1 MNFPNMNNNFMGF
14 QMNMFNQQ
22 RMPGNNINNMNN
34 CGQNL
39 PFQSP
44 NMMSNINLN
53 RQNFNNNQINFV
65 NNNNFGNNFP
75 QNNMNI
81 NNNQFNNSMN
91 LKNNMNFN
99 VNRSNNNN
107 MNIINNNQFSG
118 KLRQNM
124 NQFNNNININNSKA
138 QSQKLKEKENL
149 IKNSLKLKDPYQI
162 QISYAL
168 GLNNNKPYEHYVA
181 GGNQPAEFLKHSS
194 SEKIT
199 NIDNKIN
206 VVFTGTKGNLHTRF
220 FNKNDKIKDM
230 LSKFMKSVG
239 LMEYH
244 LKNIYFLYNACN
256 LNTINQDQTLDQVGI
271 RNGAR
276 VAIIDLQDIIGA

>member
-1 MNFPNMNNNFMGF
+1 MNFPSMNNNFMGF
-14 QMNMFNQQ
+14 QMNMINQQ

-53 RQNFNNNQINFV
+53 RQNFNNNQMNIV

-91 LKNNMNFN
+91 LKNNKNFN
-99 VNRSNNNN
+99 VNQFNNNN
-107 MNIINNNQFSG
+107 MNINNNQFSG

-124 NQFNNNININNSKA
+124 NQINNNINMNNSKA
-138 QSQKLKEKENL
+138 QSQKLKENL

-162 QISYAL
+162 QLSYAL

>member
-53 RQNFNNNQINFV
+53 RQNFNNNQMNIV

-91 LKNNMNFN
+91 LKNNKNFN
-99 VNRSNNNN
+99 VNQFNNNN
-107 MNIINNNQFSG
+107 MNINNNQFNG

-124 NQFNNNININNSKA
+124 NQINNNINMNNSKA
-138 QSQKLKEKENL
+138 QSQKLKENL

-162 QISYAL
+162 QLSYAL

-256 LNTINQDQTLDQVGI
+256 LNTINQEQTLDQVGI

>member
-1 MNFPNMNNNFMGF
+1 MNFLNMNNNFMGF
-14 QMNMFNQQ
+14 QMNMINQQ
-22 RMPGNNINNMNN
+22 RMPGNNMNFMNN

-91 LKNNMNFN
+91 LKNNKNFN
-99 VNRSNNNN
+99 VNQFNNNN
-107 MNIINNNQFSG
+107 MNINNNQFSG

-124 NQFNNNININNSKA
+124 NQINNNINMNNSKA
-138 QSQKLKEKENL
+138 QSQKLKENL

-162 QISYAL
+162 QLSYAL

-256 LNTINQDQTLDQVGI
+256 LNTINQEQTLDQVGI

>member
-53 RQNFNNNQINFV
+53 RQNFNNNQMNIV

-81 NNNQFNNSMN
+81 NNNQFNNCMN
-91 LKNNMNFN
+91 LKNNKNFN
-99 VNRSNNNN
+99 VNQFNNNN
-107 MNIINNNQFSG
+107 MNINNNQFSG

-124 NQFNNNININNSKA
+124 NQINNNINMNNPKA
-138 QSQKLKEKENL
+138 QSQKLKENL

-162 QISYAL
+162 QLSYAL

>member
-22 RMPGNNINNMNN
+22 RMPGNNMNNMNN
-34 CGQNL
+34 YGQNL
-39 PFQSP
+39 QFQSP

-91 LKNNMNFN
+91 LKNNKNFN
-99 VNRSNNNN
+99 VNQFNNNN
-107 MNIINNNQFSG
+107 MNINNNQFNG

-124 NQFNNNININNSKA
+124 NQINNNINMNNSKA
-138 QSQKLKEKENL
+138 QSQKLKENL

-162 QISYAL
+162 QLSYAL

>member
-53 RQNFNNNQINFV
+53 RQNFNNNQMNIV

-81 NNNQFNNSMN
+81 NNNQFNNNMN

-107 MNIINNNQFSG
+107 MNINNNQFNG

-124 NQFNNNININNSKA
+124 NQINNNINMNNSKA
-138 QSQKLKEKENL
+138 QSQKLKENL

-162 QISYAL
+162 QLSYAL

-206 VVFTGTKGNLHTRF
+206 VVFTGTKGNLHNRF

>member
-53 RQNFNNNQINFV
+53 RQNFNNNQMNIV

-81 NNNQFNNSMN
+81 NNNQFNGSMN
-91 LKNNMNFN
+91 LKNNKNFN
-99 VNRSNNNN
+99 VNQFNNNN
-107 MNIINNNQFSG
+107 MNINNNQFSG

-124 NQFNNNININNSKA
+124 NQINNNINMNNSKA
-138 QSQKLKEKENL
+138 QSQKLKENL

-162 QISYAL
+162 QLSYAL

-256 LNTINQDQTLDQVGI
+256 LNTINQEQTLDQVGI

>member
-14 QMNMFNQQ
+14 QMNMINQQ
-22 RMPGNNINNMNN
+22 RMPGNNMNFMNN

-53 RQNFNNNQINFV
+53 RQNFNNNQMNIV

-107 MNIINNNQFSG
+107 MNINNNQFSG

-124 NQFNNNININNSKA
+124 NQINNNINMNNSKA
-138 QSQKLKEKENL
+138 QSQKLKENL

-162 QISYAL
+162 QLSYAL

>member
-53 RQNFNNNQINFV
+53 RQNFNNNQMNIV

-91 LKNNMNFN
+91 LKNNKNFN
-99 VNRSNNNN
+99 VNQFNNNN
-107 MNIINNNQFSG
+107 MNINNNQFSG

-124 NQFNNNININNSKA
+124 NQINNNINMNNSKA
-138 QSQKLKEKENL
+138 QSQKLKENL

-162 QISYAL
+162 QLSYAL

>member
-22 RMPGNNINNMNN
+22 RMPGNNMNNMNN

-53 RQNFNNNQINFV
+53 RQNFNNNQMNIV

-91 LKNNMNFN
+91 LKNNKNFN
-99 VNRSNNNN
+99 VNQFNNNN
-107 MNIINNNQFSG
+107 MNINNNQFNG

-124 NQFNNNININNSKA
+124 NQINNNINMNNSKA
-138 QSQKLKEKENL
+138 QSQKLKENL

-162 QISYAL
+162 QLSYAL

>member
-14 QMNMFNQQ
+14 QMNMINQQ
-22 RMPGNNINNMNN
+22 RMPGNNMNFMNN

-53 RQNFNNNQINFV
+53 RQNFNNNQMNIV

-91 LKNNMNFN
+91 LKNNKNFN
-99 VNRSNNNN
+99 VNLFNNNN
-107 MNIINNNQFSG
+107 MNINNNQFSG

-124 NQFNNNININNSKA
+124 NQINNNINMNNPKA
-138 QSQKLKEKENL
+138 QSQKLKENL

-162 QISYAL
+162 QLSYAL

-256 LNTINQDQTLDQVGI
+256 LNTINQEQTLDQVGI

>member
-107 MNIINNNQFSG
+107 MNINNNQFYG

-124 NQFNNNININNSKA
+124 NQINNNINMNNSKA
-138 QSQKLKEKENL
+138 QSQKLKENL

-162 QISYAL
+162 QLSYAL

-256 LNTINQDQTLDQVGI
+256 LNTINQEQTLDQVGI

>member
-53 RQNFNNNQINFV
+53 RQNFNNNQMNIV

-107 MNIINNNQFSG
+107 MNINNNQFNG

-124 NQFNNNININNSKA
+124 NQINNNINMNNSKA
-138 QSQKLKEKENL
+138 QSQKLKENL

-162 QISYAL
+162 QLSYAL

-256 LNTINQDQTLDQVGI
+256 LNTINQEQTLDQVGI

>member
-22 RMPGNNINNMNN
+22 RMPGNNMNNMNN
-34 CGQNL
+34 YGQNL
-39 PFQSP
+39 QFQSP

-53 RQNFNNNQINFV
+53 RQNFNNNQMNIV

-91 LKNNMNFN
+91 LKNNKNFN
-99 VNRSNNNN
+99 VNQFNNNN
-107 MNIINNNQFSG
+107 MNINNNQFNG

-124 NQFNNNININNSKA
+124 NQINNNINMNNPKA
-138 QSQKLKEKENL
+138 QSQKLKENL

-162 QISYAL
+162 QLSYAL

-256 LNTINQDQTLDQVGI
+256 LNTINQEQTLDQVGI

>member
-53 RQNFNNNQINFV
+53 RQNFNNNQMNIV

-81 NNNQFNNSMN
+81 NNNQFNNNMN

-107 MNIINNNQFSG
+107 MNINNNQFSG

-124 NQFNNNININNSKA
+124 NQINNNINMNNPKA
-138 QSQKLKEKENL
+138 QSQKLKENL

-162 QISYAL
+162 QLSYAL

>member
-1 MNFPNMNNNFMGF
+1 MNFPSMNNNFMGF
-14 QMNMFNQQ
+14 QMNMINQQ
-22 RMPGNNINNMNN
+22 RIPGNNMNFMNN

-91 LKNNMNFN
+91 LKNNKNFN
-99 VNRSNNNN
+99 VNQFNNNN
-107 MNIINNNQFSG
+107 MNINNNQFNG

-124 NQFNNNININNSKA
+124 NQINNNINMNNSKA
-138 QSQKLKEKENL
+138 QSQKLKENL

-162 QISYAL
+162 QLSYAL

-256 LNTINQDQTLDQVGI
+256 LNTINQEQTLDQVGI

>member
-22 RMPGNNINNMNN
+22 RMPGNNMNFMNN

-91 LKNNMNFN
+91 LKNNKNFN
-99 VNRSNNNN
+99 VNQFNNNN
-107 MNIINNNQFSG
+107 MNINNNQFNG

-124 NQFNNNININNSKA
+124 NQINNNINMNNSKA
-138 QSQKLKEKENL
+138 QSQKLKENL

-162 QISYAL
+162 QLSYAL

>member
-91 LKNNMNFN
+91 LKNNKNFN
-99 VNRSNNNN
+99 VNQFNNNN
-107 MNIINNNQFSG
+107 MNINNNQFNG

-124 NQFNNNININNSKA
+124 NQINNNINMNNSKA

>member
-91 LKNNMNFN
+91 LKNNKNFN
-99 VNRSNNNN
+99 VNQFNNNN
-107 MNIINNNQFSG
+107 MNINNNQFNG

-124 NQFNNNININNSKA
+124 NQINNNINMNNSKA
-138 QSQKLKEKENL
+138 QSQKLKENL

>member
-1 MNFPNMNNNFMGF
+1 
-14 QMNMFNQQ
+14 
-22 RMPGNNINNMNN
+22 MPGNNINNMNN

-53 RQNFNNNQINFV
+53 RQNFNNNQMNIV

>member
-53 RQNFNNNQINFV
+53 IV

-91 LKNNMNFN
+91 LKNNKNFN
-99 VNRSNNNN
+99 VNQFNNNN
-107 MNIINNNQFSG
+107 MNINNNQFNG

-124 NQFNNNININNSKA
+124 NQINNNNNMNNSKA
-138 QSQKLKEKENL
+138 QSQKLKENL

-162 QISYAL
+162 QLSYAL

-256 LNTINQDQTLDQVGI
+256 LNTINQEQTLDQVGI

>member
-91 LKNNMNFN
+91 LKNNKNFN
-99 VNRSNNNN
+99 VNQFNNNN
-107 MNIINNNQFSG
+107 MNINNNQFNG

-124 NQFNNNININNSKA
+124 NQINNNNNMNNSKA
-138 QSQKLKEKENL
+138 QSQKLKENL

-162 QISYAL
+162 QLSYAL

>member
-14 QMNMFNQQ
+14 QMNMINQQ
-22 RMPGNNINNMNN
+22 RISGNNMNFMNN

-44 NMMSNINLN
+44 NMMSNINQN
-53 RQNFNNNQINFV
+53 RQNFNNNQMNIV

-81 NNNQFNNSMN
+81 NNNQFNNNMN

-107 MNIINNNQFSG
+107 MNINNNQFSG

-124 NQFNNNININNSKA
+124 NQINNNINMNNPKA
-138 QSQKLKEKENL
+138 QSQKLKENL

-162 QISYAL
+162 QLSYAL